1 MPFEYEEAQFRLELL
16 PGEQLPEVA
25 VAMLEAGYESQPIR
39 ELAGLHRP
47 TRRDAG
53 QLFEEAL
60 ATVRPD
66 AMSVERAREVVR
78 DHLIGAIADGS
89 VDPFKGMRQ
98 LNAMWTALGHPAD
111 LAALVYLED
120 VACDY
125 PDKQP
130 AVAEEIVET
139 ARQLVAAKF
148 APPA

>member
-60 ATVRPD
+60 VTVRPD

-78 DHLIGAIADGS
+78 ESPDRCHRRRLGRS
-89 VDPFKGMRQ
+89 V
-98 LNAMWTALGHPAD
+98 
-111 LAALVYLED
+111 
-120 VACDY
+120 
-125 PDKQP
+125 
-130 AVAEEIVET
+130 
-139 ARQLVAAKF
+139 
-148 APPA
+148 